1 MLDAHD
7 FTMSHYLLSSLPYH
21 LILFLIACSFSP
33 SLSQPITPKPI
44 NDHSTRFGSIARTH
58 ELPPRSLIH
67 AEVHLGAVPY
77 GVKIRPLNFF
87 SPVIAAAGFAESFY
101 TQVMAQALERIE
113 DGAGRFGEL
122 RFTRGEVFLSF
133 RGLIKPAVDWEMV
146 YEFAKWMRDR
156 AELGLVGMYKG
167 AIWNE
172 GFMQYVEI
180 FFGTE
185 RRD

>member
-1 MLDAHD
+1 
-7 FTMSHYLLSSLPYH
+7 
-21 LILFLIACSFSP
+21 
-33 SLSQPITPKPI
+33 
-44 NDHSTRFGSIARTH
+44 
-58 ELPPRSLIH
+58 
-67 AEVHLGAVPY
+67 
-77 GVKIRPLNFF
+77 
-87 SPVIAAAGFAESFY
+87 
-101 TQVMAQALERIE
+101 MAQALERIE

-133 RGLIKPAVDWEMV
+133 KGLIVPTVDWEMV

-156 AELGLVGMYKG
+156 AELGLVGVYRG

-185 RRD
+185 RRIE

>member
-1 MLDAHD
+1 MPH
-7 FTMSHYLLSSLPYH
+7 HLLSSLPCH
-21 LILFLIACSFSP
+21 LIIFLIACSFSP
-33 SLSQPITPKPI
+33 SLSQPITPNSV
-44 NDHSTRFGSIARTH
+44 NDHSTRFGSTACTH

-67 AEVHLGAVPY
+67 AEVHLGTVPY
-77 GVKIRPLNFF
+77 GVKIRPINLF

-101 TQVMAQALERIE
+101 TEVMAQALERIE
-113 DGAGRFGEL
+113 DGAGRFREF

-133 RGLIKPAVDWEMV
+133 KALIVPAVDWEMV

-156 AELGLVGMYKG
+156 AELGLVGVYRG

-185 RRD
+185 RRIEKLQ